1 MKQRAATTGIRQG
14 KPVHVRQ
21 YLVALALYAALAVGL
36 SYPLPLHLTTH
47 VPGSATWALD
57 EYSFVWNLWW
67 FRHALLAL
75 GQSPLNSTHIFYPIG
90 VDLGLYTFNLLNG
103 AAALPLIPLLPLP
116 LVHNMQWWGSSAL
129 SAFGAYLLATELLC
143 AERRIDGAH
152 LRLAPFLAGLVYAFA
167 SYRGVFV
174 ALGHY
179 STTVGEWSPF
189 FFLYFLRTLHR
200 PTARNAALAGMF
212 MGFTLLASHTMAA
225 LTALAALFYLLLS
238 WQTFATRSAAGK
250 IQPPFALA
258 ARLLI
263 MGTVAILV
271 GAPAL
276 LHVVRGTLQ
285 GTFVLKGWGDAA
297 KLSADMEGFLTPP
310 TLHPLWGHDWVTQLR
325 HLREGTARFTDVN
338 VVFTGYLTLA
348 LAFVG
353 LVAYR
358 RRAARW
364 VTIALAFALLSLG
377 PLLHIN
383 SQTTFDLD
391 GLQTTVPLPYIL
403 LHYIPFLNANR
414 VPSRNITMVMLML
427 SILVAYG
434 AAWLLGKVPLRRPS
448 AALATLITGGI
459 AALLLFEHLTMPVPL
474 TNAQMPDIYRQIA
487 ADPGDYAILSLPVGW
502 RNSFGVLGVENT
514 RTQYYQTA
522 HGKRLLSG
530 NTSRNPAYVFD
541 YYRRLPVTSSLI
553 ALETYGNVS
562 PEQEQQDRALVK
574 QFISFFDI
582 RYVVINRAVPGRPP
596 YVDTRERT
604 ARYVQDLFPLE
615 KIYDS
620 AGTVAYRVE
629 QAPPPETLRLDLGSS
644 QGLIALGEGWDKD
657 ETIAGTSAV
666 WATKREARL
675 FVPVRQLSQSHSL
688 TLRGM
693 PFSYPESRTQTL
705 TVQINGRTLAP
716 PVPMQPKWDSFTFT
730 VPDEYLHLGLNDVVL
745 HFGYIARPS
754 DVLPGNRA
762 IGATGRQTPADIEVN
777 SAGPNAGDLAYI
789 TVAGRDASA
798 HREGYNVAVI
808 EPQTGAVLSYRGFD
822 TTANAYESDRLAEFL
837 AGIPQGHIVVVAAK
851 GNAAQH
857 LTPAARQALQNI
869 GAQHTPAPDGPQS
882 YAVIGVQG
890 VPAGA
895 ALEAA
900 PAEGNAYLRLGGNPD
915 HRALAAA
922 FDWVKWRW

>member
-1 MKQRAATTGIRQG
+1 MKQCSAKKGAWPGSPVTIRYHLLTLG
-14 KPVHVRQ
+14 L
-21 YLVALALYAALAVGL
+21 YTLLAIGL

-116 LVHNMQWWGSSAL
+116 LIHNLQWWGSSTL

-143 AERRIDGAH
+143 AERRLDSTH

-189 FFLYFLRTLHR
+189 FFLYFLRTLRR
-200 PTARNAALAGMF
+200 PTARNAILAGIF

-225 LTALAALFYLLLS
+225 LTALAAFFYLLLS
-238 WQTFATRSAAGK
+238 WRTFATRSVAGK
-250 IQPPFALA
+250 FQPPFALA
-258 ARLLI
+258 TRLLI

-297 KLSADMEGFLTPP
+297 KLSADLAGFLTPP

-338 VVFTGYLTLA
+338 VAFTGYVTLA
-348 LAFVG
+348 LAFIG
-353 LVAYR
+353 LVAHR
-358 RRAARW
+358 RRAVRW
-364 VTIALAFALLSLG
+364 AAIALAFALLSLG

-383 SQTTFDLD
+383 SQTAFDLD
-391 GLQTTVPLPYIL
+391 GLQTTIPLPYIL

-434 AAWLLGKVPLRRPS
+434 AAWLLGKGTRQRDS
-448 AALATLITGGI
+448 ASLATLISGVI
-459 AALLLFEHLTMPVPL
+459 AALLLFEHLTTPVPL
-474 TNAQMPDIYRQIA
+474 TNAQVPDIYRQIA
-487 ADPGDYAILSLPVGW
+487 ADKGDYAILSLPIGW
-502 RNSFGVLGVENT
+502 RNSCGVLGVENT
-514 RTQYYQTA
+514 RTQYYQTT
-522 HGKRLLSG
+522 HGKRLLGG
-530 NTSRNPAYVFD
+530 NTSRNPAYLFD
-541 YYRRLPVTSSLI
+541 YYRRLPVISSLI

-562 PEQEQQDRALVK
+562 PEQAQQDRALVE

-582 RYVVINRAVPGRPP
+582 RYVVINRAIPGRPP

-604 ARYVQDLFPLE
+604 ARYVRDLFPLE

-620 AGTVAYRVE
+620 AGTVAYRVT
-629 QAPPPETLRLDLGSS
+629 QAPPPETLRLDLGSL

-657 ETIAGTSAV
+657 ETIAGVSAV
-666 WATKREARL
+666 WATNSEARL
-675 FVPVRQLSQSHSL
+675 FVPVRQRGQSHSL
-688 TLRGM
+688 TLRVM
-693 PFSYPESRTQTL
+693 PFSYPASPAQTL
-705 TVQINGRTLAP
+705 AVQINGRALAP
-716 PVPMQPKWDSFTFT
+716 PAPMQPKWDSLTFT

-745 HFGYIARPS
+745 RFGYVARPA
-754 DVLPGNRA
+754 DVLPGNRV

-777 SAGPNAGDLAYI
+777 SGGPGAGDLAYI
-789 TVAGRDASA
+789 TVGGQDASA
-798 HREGYNVAVI
+798 HREGYNVAIVD
-808 EPQTGAVLSYRGFD
+808 PASGAVVSFRGFD
-822 TTANAYESDRLAEFL
+822 TTANAYEADRLAKFL
-837 AGIPQGHIVVVAAK
+837 AEIPQGRIVVVVAK
-851 GNAAQH
+851 GNAAEH

-869 GAQHTPAPDGPQS
+869 GAQHIPASGGPQS
-882 YAVIGVQG
+882 YAIIGVQG
-890 VPAGA
+890 VPVGT

-915 HRALAAA
+915 HRTLAAA
-922 FDWVKWRW
+922 FDWVEWR

>member
-1 MKQRAATTGIRQG
+1 MKQRSAKTGHRPG
-14 KPVHVRQ
+14 WPVPLRHHLLALGL
-21 YLVALALYAALAVGL
+21 YTALAIGL

-75 GQSPLNSTHIFYPIG
+75 GQSPLNSTYIFYPVG
-90 VDLGLYTFNLLNG
+90 VDLGLYTFNLLNS

-116 LVHNMQWWGSSAL
+116 LVHNMQWWASSAL

-143 AERRIDGAH
+143 TERQTDGTH
-152 LRLAPFLAGLVYAFA
+152 RRLAAFLAGLVYAFA

-189 FFLYFLRTLHR
+189 FFLYFLRTLRR
-200 PTARNAALAGMF
+200 PTARNAVLAGMF
-212 MGFTLLASHTMAA
+212 MGITLLASHTLAA

-238 WQTFATRSAAGK
+238 WRTFTARPAAGET
-250 IQPPFALA
+250 PPLFTLA

-285 GTFVLKGWGDAA
+285 GTFVLKGWGDAT
-297 KLSADMEGFLTPP
+297 KLSADLAGFLTPP
-310 TLHPLWGHDWVTQLR
+310 ALHPLWGQDWVTQLR

-338 VVFTGYLTLA
+338 VVFIGYTILA
-348 LAFVG
+348 LALVG
-353 LVAYR
+353 LAAYR

-364 VTIALAFALLSLG
+364 AVIALAFALLSLG

-403 LHYIPFLNANR
+403 LHYVPFLNANR

-427 SILVAYG
+427 AMLVAYG
-434 AAWLLGKVPLRRPS
+434 AVWLLGKIPPRRPS
-448 AALATLITGGI
+448 TALATLITGGI
-459 AALLLFEHLTMPVPL
+459 AALLLFEHLTMPLPL
-474 TNAQMPDIYRQIA
+474 TNAQVPAIYRQIA
-487 ADPGDYAILSLPVGW
+487 ADKGDYAILSLPIGW

-514 RTQYYQTA
+514 RTQYYQTT
-522 HGKRLLSG
+522 HGKRLLGG
-530 NTSRNPAYVFD
+530 NTSRNPAYLFD
-541 YYRRLPVTSSLI
+541 YYRRLPVISSLI
-553 ALETYGNVS
+553 ALETYGKVS
-562 PEQEQQDRALVK
+562 PEQARQDRALVE

-582 RYVVINRAVPGRPP
+582 RYVVINRAVSGRPP

-620 AGTVAYRVE
+620 AGTIAYRVK
-629 QAPPPETLRLDLGSS
+629 QPPPPETLRLDLGSP
-644 QGLIALGEGWDKD
+644 QGLIALGDGWDKD
-657 ETIAGTSAV
+657 ETIAGVSAV
-666 WATKREARL
+666 WATNSEARL
-675 FVPVRQLSQSHSL
+675 FVPVRQRGQSHTL
-688 TLRGM
+688 TLRVM
-693 PFSYPESRTQTL
+693 PFSYPASPTQTL
-705 TVQINGRTLAP
+705 AVQINGRALAP
-716 PVPMQPKWDSFTFT
+716 PAPMQPKWDSLTFT

-745 HFGYIARPS
+745 RFGYVARPAN
-754 DVLPGNRA
+754 VLPGDRA

-777 SAGPNAGDLAYI
+777 SAGPRAGDLAYI
-789 TVAGRDASA
+789 TVGGRDASA

-808 EPQTGAVLSYRGFD
+808 DPQTGAILSYRGFD
-822 TTANAYESDRLAEFL
+822 TTANTYESDRLADFL
-837 AGIPQGHIVVVAAK
+837 AGIPEGRIVVVAAK
-851 GNAAQH
+851 GNAAEH

-869 GAQHTPAPDGPQS
+869 GAQHIPTPDGPQS

-890 VPAGA
+890 VPVGT

-922 FDWVKWRW
+922 FDWIEWR